1 MSVHPSPSASA
12 ESIKNGAVFP
22 TNSYMIPPNGGPIN
36 TPRAKPPNAI
46 PMAFPRSL
54 SSGYRSANI
63 PIPICMRRKK
73 KFKHGNV
80 YGSVDLYSTYLANIW
95 LGCLSTYNHTN
106 IHTAVH

>member
-1 MSVHPSPSASA
+1 MILIKFIFLINIQISVHPSPSASA

-36 TPRAKPPNAI
+36 TPNANPPNAI

-63 PIPICMRRKK
+63 PIPAKDTMI
-73 KFKHGNV
+73 NQ
-80 YGSVDLYSTYLANIW
+80 LAK
-95 LGCLSTYNHTN
+95 
-106 IHTAVH
+106 